1 MTDPDR
7 QELACL
13 ALKVAC
19 ALPRDAVFRYLARR
33 LAVCGLAGDAR
44 DALYWLR
51 VARLARVAPAAL
63 VDRAIARAIAAAAA
77 AVPPPAIPSSVPRA
91 A

>member
-1 MTDPDR
+1 MTDTAR

-19 ALPRDAVFRYLARR
+19 ALPREAAFRYLARR
-33 LAVCGLAGDAR
+33 LAVCALAGDAR
-44 DALYWLR
+44 EALYWLR
-51 VARLARVAPAAL
+51 VARLARAAPAAL
-63 VDRAIARAIAAAAA
+63 VARAIAAAVAA
-77 AVPPPAIPSSVPRA
+77 TTVAASPSSVPRA